1 MTMSIDKHPCDFLH
15 AASHVTEARLSL
27 WQKQRLALLSK
38 QTNPA
43 SAAGG
48 HTGSHTGR
56 KPRYSVGVCFLF
68 VCVERESRELMRQ
81 ACGGPP
87 ALSQINHAADPIP
100 AAWGP
105 NHARM
110 LSLSHGPGPLSSPQH
125 SSSGVGGVTP
135 QNATLCFL
143 SSLSFSFFLQ

>member
-1 MTMSIDKHPCDFLH
+1 MSIDKHPCDFLH

-48 HTGSHTGR
+48 LTGSHTGHQ
-56 KPRYSVGVCFLF
+56 PRYSVGVFFCL
-68 VCVERESRELMRQ
+68 CVERESRELMRQ

-87 ALSQINHAADPIP
+87 ALSQINHAADPVP
-100 AAWGP
+100 SAWGP
-105 NHARM
+105 NHACM

-125 SSSGVGGVTP
+125 SSSEVGGEV
-135 QNATLCFL
+135 
-143 SSLSFSFFLQ
+143 